1 MYATEMFQN
10 TELCTC
16 VLCLEKQ
23 KNSTGGC
30 AEVSSKLLH
39 CRQQD
44 GFVLLVYF
52 TWIWKSFC
60 QSTEPGADCSA
71 YPVAL
76 K

>member
-10 TELCTC
+10 AALCTY

-23 KNSTGGC
+23 YWGMSWGLL
-30 AEVSSKLLH
+30 EKLLH
-39 CRQQD
+39 YRQQD

-60 QSTEPGADCSA
+60 QSTEPGAGCSA